1 MLYTV
6 NEVANLT
13 GVTVKALYHY
23 HKINLLIPCQISEAG
38 YRFYSLNELERLQQI
53 LFYRELDFS
62 LNDIKKALEGEP
74 SRQLGLANQYELLS
88 ARRQRLECL
97 LKTLEESIILTKK
110 GESMN
115 SKAMF
120 QGLNQ
125 AEWENAL
132 SAQNDYLKDKYDYD
146 MLANKKIQ
154 VEDLNEKATESQHF
168 LQSLSA
174 ALKSSWAVTDEKLHD
189 LIEKH
194 LEFLNSHG
202 ITIDAKSFVSQTR
215 FFLEDDFHRNMLERQ
230 QPGLCYYLC
239 IAAETYA
246 SSK

>member
-1 MLYTV
+1 MQNV
-6 NEVANLT
+6 PN
-13 GVTVKALYHY
+13 G
-23 HKINLLIPCQISEAG
+23 Q
-38 YRFYSLNELERLQQI
+38 
-53 LFYRELDFS
+53 
-62 LNDIKKALEGEP
+62 EP

-97 LKTLEESIILTKK
+97 LKTLEESIFLTKK

-132 SAQNDYLKDKYDYD
+132 SEQNDYLKGKYDYD
-146 MLANKKIQ
+146 MLANKEIQ
-154 VEDLNEKATESQHF
+154 AEDLNEKATESQQF

-174 ALKSSWAVTDEKLHD
+174 ALKNGWAVTDEKLHD

-194 LEFLNSHG
+194 LNFLNSHG
-202 ITIDAKSFVSQTR
+202 LTIDAKSFVSQTR
-215 FFLEDDFHRNMLERQ
+215 FFLEDDFHRNMLETQ

-239 IAAETYA
+239 FAAETYA
-246 SSK
+246 SLK